1 MTALVSLTCRTIS
14 PSFGTA
20 EVHHPTTRLVT
31 FHPYQPVPFVIPAT
45 VATAVRSK
53 SPPAAFQGA
62 MPSAL
67 FQVEPH
73 SVELLLH
80 DCTLICAGVTWS
92 ASLQSRCDCCASY
105 LRAVGTGQQ

>member
-14 PSFGTA
+14 PSSGTA

-45 VATAVRSK
+45 VATAVGSK

-67 FQVEPH
+67 FQVEPN
-73 SVELLLH
+73 SVQLLVTA
-80 DCTLICAGVTWS
+80 CTLMSIGV
-92 ASLQSRCDCCASY
+92 ASITKL
-105 LRAVGTGQQ
+105 

>member
-45 VATAVRSK
+45 VATAVGSK

-67 FQVEPH
+67 FHVQPNPVQ
-73 SVELLLH
+73 LL
-80 DCTLICAGVTWS
+80 VTACRLVSNGCGAITTGEES
-92 ASLQSRCDCCASY
+92 AALGLTIRAS
-105 LRAVGTGQQ
+105 